1 MLTSVHNKEAAN
13 KKSIE
18 DTYQHLFQKL
28 QQEQHAH
35 LQAFPTA
42 VNIRKQNLYVLE
54 KNYNDTIR
62 MAGFMIAK
70 RYDNTS

>member
-1 MLTSVHNKEAAN
+1 MLASVHNKEAAIE
-13 KKSIE
+13 KSIE

-42 VNIRKQNLYVLE
+42 VNIR
-54 KNYNDTIR
+54 
-62 MAGFMIAK
+62 MAGSMIAK
-70 RYDNTS
+70 